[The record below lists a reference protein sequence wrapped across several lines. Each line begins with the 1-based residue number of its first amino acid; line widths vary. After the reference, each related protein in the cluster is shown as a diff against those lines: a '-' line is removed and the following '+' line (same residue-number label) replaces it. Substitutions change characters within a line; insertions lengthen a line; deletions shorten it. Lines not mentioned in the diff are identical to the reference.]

1 MLIAI
6 ADVFVA
12 VGVVLQ
18 DGLVHAGPPASPL
31 QSRLRLHLPSATMV
45 EALNQEVHRLSLS
58 SVCSS

>member
-1 MLIAI
+1 MLIEI

-31 QSRLRLHLPSATMV
+31 
-45 EALNQEVHRLSLS
+45 
-58 SVCSS
+58 